1 MVFNEIMYVGTFE
14 MFSEEYGKYAPWFNS
29 GKRSTQLAFMQF
41 PITTTSVGE
50 MYAGDICMFTIYST
64 DDIRCSRLMYKGFL
78 LA

>member
-41 PITTTSVGE
+41 PITTHGLLV
-50 MYAGDICMFTIYST
+50 
-64 DDIRCSRLMYKGFL
+64 RCLQETYVCLQYIPLMTYGVL
-78 LA
+78 V